1 MADVT
6 GVVRRTTRT
15 REVASVVQM
24 VSMVR
29 TQDLEVDR
37 AIRDWFGRAEEEG
50 RQDTW
55 DGIFCAP

>member
-1 MADVT
+1 
-6 GVVRRTTRT
+6 
-15 REVASVVQM
+15 M